1 MCYKII
7 THMLHCDVRPLVV
20 MIDDI
25 SKPMINPYATPTTCK
40 CGYFDPKIQPR
51 LWCDFGHNCC
61 YMTVKVLC
69 CRNKN
74 CREVFRFHR
83 YNRRNIS
90 KGALDQR
97 GPATEDEGWAP
108 LPVIDG
114 DICDFVLAPPATL
127 EFVRSREKFL
137 NQAKGLYETLLH
149 IKKTEAD
156 IRQKSAHLCSTAR
169 DNHDNHGNCLHLK
182 NFWEALCGYPTEND
196 FQCNAEHDI
205 KDLDSELM
213 LLKSQSEDKYLDVVD
228 SYLRLLELEDNGQG
242 TITGLDAW
250 E

>member
-7 THMLHCDVRPLVV
+7 AHTLHCDVRPLVV

-25 SKPMINPYATPTTCK
+25 SKPLINPYATPTACK
-40 CGYFDPKIQPR
+40 CGNPDPKIQPR
-51 LWCDFGHNCC
+51 LRCDFGHNCC
-61 YMTVKVLC
+61 YMTVKMLC

-90 KGALDQR
+90 EGALDQR
-97 GPATEDEGWAP
+97 GTATEDEGWAP

-114 DICDFVLAPPATL
+114 DICDLGQAPPATA
-127 EFVRSREKFL
+127 EFVQAREKLL

-149 IKKTEAD
+149 IKKTDAE
-156 IRQKSAHLCSTAR
+156 IRQKSAHLFSTER
-169 DNHDNHGNCLHLK
+169 DNHNSHSNCLYLK
-182 NFWEALCGYPTEND
+182 KFWEALCGYPTEND
-196 FQCNAEHDI
+196 FQYNAEHDI
-205 KDLDSELM
+205 KDLETSLVF
-213 LLKSQSEDKYLDVVD
+213 LKSQSEDKYWDVVD
-228 SYLRLLELEDNGQG
+228 SCIQLLELEDNGQG